1 MNFKYLFHL
10 GLLPM
15 IALSDTLNL
24 DKIAS
29 ARKISAAVV
38 NISGRQRMLSQRMA
52 FLAMRLVGAA
62 NAQERVAIRDGL
74 LDTAALMEKSHWGLI
89 QGSEEM
95 NLPGKP
101 SAAVREMYFQAPLYL
116 DAQVRRY
123 IEAARAL
130 AREPEAAMT
139 QNNRHLQYIM
149 DKAAFELL
157 AGLDAVVSQY
167 QLESEAEQD
176 AVDAN
181 LAKLYQQS
189 REAATATAERAKQ
202 LEITLRELQKAQ
214 EMLIQS
220 EKLSNLGL
228 MVAELVHE
236 IKNPVNFIYGNV
248 SHIRGYTE
256 DLLSCLRLYQE
267 CYPYPHPKLEKHLAA
282 VELDFLLEDLPK
294 ILDSM
299 QVGAENL
306 RELVLSLKD
315 FSRMDSRDMTPVSIH
330 EGLDNILLILQ
341 HRLKGAGG
349 KGSIEV
355 VKEYGELPLVE
366 CYPNQVNQV
375 FMNVVS
381 NAIEALEEMQGKGE
395 GAQSTTPTI
404 AIRTEMLN
412 SDYVAVRISDNG
424 PGMTDEVRHQLF
436 APFFTTK
443 GAGKGTGL
451 GLSISFQIVVQ
462 KHRGLMW
469 CVSEPGEGTEFWI
482 KLPIVQRAKSS
493 TLTLAVNG
501 EAAAV

>member
-1 MNFKYLFHL
+1 
-10 GLLPM
+10 M
-15 IALSDTLNL
+15 IALSDALNL

-62 NAQERVAIRDGL
+62 NVEERVTMRDAL
-74 LDTAALMEKSHWGLI
+74 LETAALMEKSHWGLI
-89 QGSEEM
+89 QGSAEM

-101 SAAVREMYFQAPLYL
+101 SGVVREMYFQAPLHL
-116 DAQVRRY
+116 DVQVRRY

-130 AREPEAAMT
+130 AREPEVAMT
-139 QNNRHLQYIM
+139 QNNRHLQYIIE
-149 DKAAFELL
+149 KAAFELL

-189 REAATATAERAKQ
+189 REAASAAAERAKQ
-202 LEITLRELQKAQ
+202 VEITLQDLQQAQ
-214 EMLIQS
+214 QLLIQG

-256 DLLSCLRLYQE
+256 DLLSSLRLYQE
-267 CYPYPHPKLEKHLAA
+267 CYPHPHPKLEQHLAT

-315 FSRMDSRDMTPVSIH
+315 FSRMDSGAMKPVAIH

-341 HRLKGAGG
+341 HRLKGKGG
-349 KGSIEV
+349 MGAIEV

-366 CYPNQVNQV
+366 CYQSQVNQV
-375 FMNVVS
+375 FMNVLS
-381 NAIEALEEMQGKGE
+381 NAIEALEEMQSKGE
-395 GAQSTTPTI
+395 GGQRPKIT
-404 AIRTEMLN
+404 IRTEMLN
-412 SDYVAVRISDNG
+412 SDFIAVRIADNG
-424 PGMTDEVRHQLF
+424 PGMTEKVRQQLF

-443 GAGKGTGL
+443 AAGKGTGL

-462 KHRGLMW
+462 KHRGFLW

-482 KLPIVQRAKSS
+482 KLPVLQRAKSP
-493 TLTLAVNG
+493 TRTLAVSE
-501 EAAAV
+501 EATAV